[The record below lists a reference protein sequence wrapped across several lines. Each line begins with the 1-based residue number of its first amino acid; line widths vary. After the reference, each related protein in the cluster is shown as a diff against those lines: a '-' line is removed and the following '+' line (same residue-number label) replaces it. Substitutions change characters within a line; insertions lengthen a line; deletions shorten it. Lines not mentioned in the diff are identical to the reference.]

1 MLRFSRYAEN
11 KFEILNKLSCY
22 VTREQV
28 EDVYHNPDKC
38 RKQGRYFRF
47 QKDKLA
53 VLIKK
58 RGDISTVITFFPS
71 N

>member
-1 MLRFSRYAEN
+1 MLRFSRYAES
-11 KFEILNKLSCY
+11 KFDILNSLGCFII
-22 VTREQV
+22 REQV
-28 EDVYHNPDKC
+28 EEAFNNPDTYK
-38 RKQGRYFRF
+38 KQGRYFRY

-58 RGDISTVITFFPS
+58 RGDIHTIITFFPT

>member
-11 KFEILNKLSCY
+11 KFEILNNLQFY

-28 EDVYHNPDKC
+28 EDVYMNPDKYL
-38 RKQGRYFRF
+38 KQGRYFRY

-58 RGDISTVITFFPS
+58 RGDVSTIITFFPS